1 MLLPVSQ
8 VASLVDSLNLTW
20 VDKIY
25 LNAIPNDDLDNT
37 DSTVMLLQETDSS
50 PAYLANSTFKGLSM
64 GVEIQIFYKVDLAD
78 DFNPLE
84 AELAL
89 MKGIKQAGWLIV
101 SSQRHTIDPDTNQ
114 VTKTIYVTKNEM
126 IKGDI

>member
-8 VASLVDSLNLTW
+8 VAILVNALNLTW
-20 VDKIY
+20 LDKVY
-25 LNAIPNDDLDNT
+25 LNEIPNEDLDNNT
-37 DSTVMLLQETDSS
+37 STVMLLQETDSS

-84 AELAL
+84 AEIAL
-89 MKGIKQAGWLIV
+89 MKSFKQAGWLIV
-101 SSQRHTIDPDTNQ
+101 SSQHHTTDTDTNQ

-126 IKGDI
+126 L

>member
-8 VASLVDSLNLTW
+8 VASLVNALNLNW
-20 VDKIY
+20 LDKVY
-25 LNAIPNDDLDNT
+25 LNAIPNEDLDNT

-50 PAYLANSTFKGLSM
+50 PAYLANSTFKGIAM
-64 GVEIQIFYKVDLAD
+64 GVEIQIFYKVNLAD

-84 AELAL
+84 AEIAL
-89 MKGIKQAGWLIV
+89 MKILKEAGWLIV
-101 SSQRHTIDPDTNQ
+101 SSQHHTTDPDTNQ

-126 IKGDI
+126 I

>member
-1 MLLPVSQ
+1 MLLPASQ

-20 VDKIY
+20 IDKVY
-25 LNAIPNDDLDNT
+25 LNAIPKEDLDNT

-50 PAYLANSTFKGLSM
+50 PAYLANNTFKGLAM
-64 GVEIQIFYKVDLAD
+64 GVEIQIFYKIDLAD

-84 AELAL
+84 AEIAL
-89 MKGIKQAGWLIV
+89 MKSLKEAGWLIV
-101 SSQRHTIDPDTNQ
+101 SSQHHTIDPDTNQ

-126 IKGDI
+126 I

>member
-8 VASLVDSLNLTW
+8 VASLVDSLDLTW
-20 VDKIY
+20 LDKVY
-25 LNAIPNDDLDNT
+25 LNAIPKEDLDNT
-37 DSTVMLLQETDSS
+37 DSTVLLLQETDSS

-64 GVEIQIFYKVDLAD
+64 GVEIQIFYKIDLAD

-84 AELAL
+84 AEIAL
-89 MKGIKQAGWLIV
+89 MKSLKDAGWLIV
-101 SSQRHTIDPDTNQ
+101 SSQHHTTDPDTNQ

-126 IKGDI
+126 I

>member
-8 VASLVDSLNLTW
+8 VASLVNALHLTW
-20 VDKIY
+20 VDEVY
-25 LNAIPNDDLDNT
+25 LNAIPKEDLNNT
-37 DSTVMLLQETDSS
+37 NSTVMLLQETDSS

-84 AELAL
+84 AEIAF
-89 MKGIKQAGWLIV
+89 MKSLKEAGWLIV
-101 SSQRHTIDPDTNQ
+101 SSQHHTTDPDTDQ

-126 IKGDI
+126 I